1 MIPHEEL
8 PDALRLSVGRLARR
22 LRQHARGGLTPSQRS
37 VLATLARHGPMS
49 MSSLADHEGI
59 SRPSATRSAARL
71 VDRGL
76 VVRRADAED
85 ARVALVE
92 LSERG
97 QETILRSR
105 AERTAYL
112 ASRLQLLTSEERD
125 VLAEATRI
133 IDRILQ
139 EEP

>member
-1 MIPHEEL
+1 MISDEDL

-37 VLATLARHGPMS
+37 VLATLERHGPMS

-59 SRPSATRSAARL
+59 SRPSATRTAARL

-76 VVRRADAED
+76 VERRADAED

-92 LSERG
+92 LSDRG
-97 QETILRSR
+97 RATILRSR
-105 AERTAYL
+105 AERTAFL
-112 ASRLQLLTSEERD
+112 ASRLLRLTPDERG
-125 VLAEATRI
+125 VLAEAARI
-133 IDRILQ
+133 IDRILE